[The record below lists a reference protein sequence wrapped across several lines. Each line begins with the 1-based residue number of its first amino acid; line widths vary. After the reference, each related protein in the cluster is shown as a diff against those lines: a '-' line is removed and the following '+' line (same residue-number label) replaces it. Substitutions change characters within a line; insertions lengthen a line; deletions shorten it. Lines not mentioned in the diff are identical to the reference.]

1 MASVLKGRVVYNFL
15 FRSSARILT
24 SPALCKYSTEVKADV
39 QSKDKELKVVHEA
52 EDLQLAIFNGVPDEQ
67 LRSRK
72 VHIFSPTQN
81 AMQSGSFNT
90 RLWRLEFNTQD
101 RWENPLMG
109 WTSTADPLSN
119 MVVEFGSR
127 EEAINYV
134 ERQGW
139 DYEVEKKQEPRFINK
154 SYGANFSWSKRTR
167 VSTK

>member
-1 MASVLKGRVVYNFL
+1 MATVLKGRVVCNFL
-15 FRSSARILT
+15 FRNFPRVVSR
-24 SPALCKYSTEVKADV
+24 PALVNYSTEVEADV
-39 QSKDKELKVVHEA
+39 EKKNKELKVIYNV
-52 EDLQLAIFNGVPDEQ
+52 EDPQLAILSGVPEEQ
-67 LRSRK
+67 LKTRK
-72 VHIFSPTQN
+72 VQIFSPAQN

-109 WTSTADPLSN
+109 WASSADPLSN
-119 MVVEFGSR
+119 MVVEFGSK

-139 DYEVEKKQEPRFINK
+139 DYEVEEKKEPKTREK